1 VFEKKMEIAIV
12 SFPLGE
18 AGGTPLLN
26 LTSLLKEIA
35 SKTFLIS
42 GGDALKNLTVLKNIF
57 ILKVEHKQSSNVI
70 LRIFNFFHTDLKIL
84 CKAASIHKNVD
95 FFVFFIGGETLPFS
109 MMGLKLLKKKVLLTP
124 GGIATKG
131 YLVRGDPLAKLVS
144 LLTNLNLYLADKI
157 ILYSH
162 RLIVVANWSKWQ
174 FKTLICHEHFVDLY
188 RFKIIKEFD
197 NRENTVGYIGRFSKE
212 KGILNFVQ
220 AMQFLLKEKSSIQFL
235 LCGSGELLREVKKSI
250 KNENLGTNVK
260 LRDWIPHEKIP
271 ELLNELK
278 LLILPS
284 YIEGLPNIML
294 EAMACGTPVLAT
306 PVGAIPDI
314 IKDGETGF
322 LLRSNDPKHIA
333 DKIIELLNKPE
344 LLEKVSKNA
353 YNYVRENF
361 SYRKTLES
369 WRKIIREIE
378 VQK

>member
-1 VFEKKMEIAIV
+1 
-12 SFPLGE
+12 
-18 AGGTPLLN
+18 
-26 LTSLLKEIA
+26 
-35 SKTFLIS
+35 
-42 GGDALKNLTVLKNIF
+42 
-57 ILKVEHKQSSNVI
+57 
-70 LRIFNFFHTDLKIL
+70 
-84 CKAASIHKNVD
+84 
-95 FFVFFIGGETLPFS
+95 
-109 MMGLKLLKKKVLLTP
+109 
-124 GGIATKG
+124 
-131 YLVRGDPLAKLVS
+131 
-144 LLTNLNLYLADKI
+144 
-157 ILYSH
+157 
-162 RLIVVANWSKWQ
+162 
-174 FKTLICHEHFVDLY
+174 LY

-260 LRDWIPHEKIP
+260 LRDWVPHEKIP

-284 YIEGLPNIML
+284 YTEGLPNIML
-294 EAMACGTPVLAT
+294 EAMACGTPVLAM

-322 LLRSNDPKHIA
+322 LLKSNHPKHIA

-353 YNYVRENF
+353 YNYVRENS
-361 SYRKTLES
+361 SYEKTLES

-378 VQK
+378 AQK